1 MEKQQNLENKI
12 DEIYKVLYELQCNQ
26 IEQFLSIKK
35 QQNLIIS
42 KINKLQEYNEIDDMV
57 SALVDRRLLRI
68 EQKLN

>member
-1 MEKQQNLENKI
+1 MEKQQNLESKI

-35 QQNLIIS
+35 QQNLIIN